1 MQQLERFIGIP
12 YCPRRMDCAD
22 LAMLVQRDLFGRQ
35 VLLAGKRP
43 RPLDTVAQD
52 MALNAYT
59 ETKQDCSL
67 IIQKCVKYIDY
78 EKCGDDNKCYD
89 HIQVKY

>member
-1 MQQLERFIGIP
+1 MQKKTIVFILFLFISCKPEVPTIKDYNGELSP
-12 YCPRRMDCAD
+12 CYLAD
-22 LAMLVQRDLFGRQ
+22 
-35 VLLAGKRP
+35 KC
-43 RPLDTVAQD
+43 

-78 EKCGDDNKCYD
+78 EKCGDDTKCYD